1 MQEKT
6 HAQQVYQSLSH
17 KYKSAFT
24 GTWEL
29 EYNLKLEFLV
39 LVHVLV
45 QAFRKPGAD
54 ESSSE
59 LKWQKGSSQIHK
71 HKE

>member
-1 MQEKT
+1 MTRHWEYAGENT
-6 HAQQVYQSLSH
+6 STASLPILITQ
-17 KYKSAFT
+17 T

-59 LKWQKGSSQIHK
+59 LK
-71 HKE
+71 